1 MTARPGRPPLETP
14 IDLEVSRFE
23 LQGEEYALLEW
34 PLKAQLARADVASLT
49 IAEREVLALAVEG
62 LSNAEIA
69 RRRRR
74 SPCTIANQMAA
85 LFRRL
90 GVRSRFE
97 LIAWARRG
105 GAPER

>member
-1 MTARPGRPPLETP
+1 MSPRPDRPPLLP
-14 IDLEVSRFE
+14 PVGLEAGRFE
-23 LQGEEYALLEW
+23 LEGEEFALLEW
-34 PLKAQLARADVASLT
+34 PVRARAGVAALT
-49 IAEREVLALAVEG
+49 PAQREVLALAVEG

-74 SPCTIANQMAA
+74 SPRTVANQLAA

-97 LIAWARRG
+97 LIAWARG
-105 GAPER
+105 GGEAGEG